1 MIPRVTG
8 VKMAGH
14 SKWANIKHKKA
25 KEDASRGKAFTKLS
39 KDITVCAKEAGDVHT
54 NPRLRTL
61 VEKARHLN
69 MPLDNIK
76 RAIQKGTGELQ
87 GVAYEQHVY
96 EGYGPSATAVIVEM
110 LTENKN
116 RAIAELRHVF
126 SRKGGTIG
134 ENGCVNW
141 MFNKK
146 GVVKAT
152 GTLSEDQML
161 EALLDYDIDDISKD
175 EDFCSIICAIKD
187 LEHVKQKVTA
197 SGMKVESAEIEWV
210 AKDKIAIAPE
220 DEEKVMDFLSAIDEL
235 DDVQNVY
242 SNAG

>member
-1 MIPRVTG
+1 
-8 VKMAGH
+8 MAGH

-39 KDITVCAKEAGDVHT
+39 KEITVCAKEAGDIHA

-61 VEKARHLN
+61 VEKARHIN
-69 MPLDNIK
+69 MPLENIK
-76 RAIQKGTGELQ
+76 RAIQKGTGELP
-87 GVAYEQHVY
+87 GVSYESQSY
-96 EGYGPSATAVIVEM
+96 EGYGPGGTAVIIEM
-110 LTENKN
+110 LTDNKN

-134 ENGCVNW
+134 ENGSVSW

-146 GVVKAT
+146 GVIKAT
-152 GTLSEDQML
+152 GNLCEDELL
-161 EALLDYDIDDISKD
+161 ETLLDFNIDEISKD
-175 EDFCSIICAIKD
+175 EDLCIITCDLKD
-187 LEHVKQKVTA
+187 LESVKTATAA
-197 SGMKVESAEIEWV
+197 SGMKIETAEVEWV
-210 AKDKIAIAPE
+210 AKNKMEISSE

-242 SNAG
+242 SNAA

>member
-1 MIPRVTG
+1 
-8 VKMAGH
+8 MAGH

-39 KDITVCAKEAGDVHT
+39 KDITICAKEAGDVHT

-61 VEKARHLN
+61 IEKARHLN

-76 RAIQKGTGELQ
+76 RAVQKGTGELQ
-87 GVAYEQHVY
+87 GAALEYHMY
-96 EGYGPSATAVIVEM
+96 EGYGPCSIAVIIEM

-116 RAIAELRHVF
+116 RAIAELRHAF
-126 SRKGGTIG
+126 GRKGGNIG
-134 ENGCVNW
+134 ENGCVQW

-152 GTLSEDQML
+152 GALSEDELL
-161 EALLDYDIDDISKD
+161 EALIDYNIDDISKH
-175 EDFCSIICAIKD
+175 EDFCTVVCDIKD
-187 LEHVKQKVTA
+187 LEHVKQKVAA
-197 SGMKVESAEIEWV
+197 SNMKIESAEVEWV
-210 AKDKIAIAPE
+210 AKDKIVIAPE
-220 DEEKVMDFLSAIDEL
+220 DEEKVMEFLSAIDEL

>member
-1 MIPRVTG
+1 
-8 VKMAGH
+8 MAGH

-39 KDITVCAKEAGDVHT
+39 KEMTVCAKESGDIPS

-76 RAIQKGTGELQ
+76 RAIQKGTGELP
-87 GVAYEQHVY
+87 GLSYESHMY
-96 EGYGPSATAVIVEM
+96 EGYGPAGTAVMVEM
-110 LTENKN
+110 LTDNKN
-116 RAIAELRHVF
+116 RAIAELRHAF

-134 ENGCVNW
+134 ENGCVTW
-141 MFNKK
+141 MFDKK
-146 GVVKAT
+146 GVVKAI
-152 GTLSEDQML
+152 GNLSEDTLL
-161 EALLDYDIDDISKD
+161 EALIDYNIDDISKD
-175 EDFCSIICAIKD
+175 DDLCIITCDLKD
-187 LEHVKQKVTA
+187 LEAVKTTTA
-197 SGMKVESAEIEWV
+197 QAGMKIETAEIEWV
-210 AKDKIAIAPE
+210 AKDKMTIAPE

>member
-1 MIPRVTG
+1 
-8 VKMAGH
+8 MAGH

-39 KDITVCAKEAGDVHT
+39 KEITVCAKESGDVHN

-61 VEKARHLN
+61 VEKARHIN

-76 RAIQKGTGELQ
+76 RAIQKGTGELP
-87 GVAYEQHVY
+87 GVAYESHSY
-96 EGYGPSATAVIVEM
+96 EGYGPAGTAVIVEM
-110 LTENKN
+110 LTDNKN
-116 RAIAELRHVF
+116 RAIAELRHIF

-134 ENGCVNW
+134 ETGSVNW

-146 GVVKAT
+146 GVVKTT
-152 GTLSEDQML
+152 GTLSEDELL
-161 EALLDYDIDDISKD
+161 EALIDFDIDDISKH
-175 EDFCSIICAIKD
+175 EDLCIITCDLKD
-187 LEHVKQKVTA
+187 LESVKTKIATL
-197 SGMKVESAEIEWV
+197 SMKIETAEIEWV
-210 AKDKIAIAPE
+210 AKNKLEISPE

>member
-1 MIPRVTG
+1 
-8 VKMAGH
+8 MAGH

-39 KDITVCAKEAGDVHT
+39 KDITVCAKEGGDVHG

-61 VEKARHLN
+61 IEKARHIN

-76 RAIQKGTGELQ
+76 RAVQKGTGELQ
-87 GVAYEQHVY
+87 GGTLEYHSY
-96 EGYGPSATAVIVEM
+96 EGYGPASVAVIVEM

-116 RAIAELRHVF
+116 RAIAELRHAF

-134 ENGCVNW
+134 ESGCVQW
-141 MFNKK
+141 MFKKK

-152 GTLSEDQML
+152 GSLSEDALL
-161 EALLDYDIDDISKD
+161 EALINYDIDDISKH
-175 EDFCSIICAIKD
+175 EDFCTIVCDIKD
-187 LEHVKQKVTA
+187 LEDVKQTVAA
-197 SGMKVESAEIEWV
+197 SNMKVESAEIEWV
-210 AKDKIAIAPE
+210 AKDKIEVAPE
-220 DEEKVMDFLSAIDEL
+220 DEEKVMEFLSAIDEL

>member
-1 MIPRVTG
+1 
-8 VKMAGH
+8 MAGH

-39 KDITVCAKEAGDVHT
+39 KEMTVCAKESGDIPS

-69 MPLDNIK
+69 MPMDNIK
-76 RAIQKGTGELQ
+76 RAIQKGTGELP
-87 GVAYEQHVY
+87 GVAYENQMY
-96 EGYGPSATAVIVEM
+96 EGYGPGGTAVMIEM
-110 LTENKN
+110 LTDNKN

-134 ENGCVNW
+134 ENGCVSW

-152 GTLSEDQML
+152 GNLSEDALL
-161 EALLDYDIDDISKD
+161 EALIDFNIDDISKE
-175 EDFCSIICAIKD
+175 EDLCIVTCDLKD
-187 LEHVKQKVTA
+187 LEAVKTKTSE
-197 SGMKVESAEIEWV
+197 SGMKIEAAEIEWV
-210 AKDKIAIAPE
+210 AKNKMEIAPD

-242 SNAG
+242 SNAA